1 MAGLLSDR
9 ALRAVATEV
18 ADVAAACPTTIW
30 GYGVA
35 GCLAGLVRA
44 GTALDAPDL
53 VAAARA
59 RIEPALD
66 RVADPTDHLIAV
78 EALLELRDAV
88 PELDVEPACRR
99 FVAAVTS
106 AQRPEPGEPPVHRP
120 DLEPWR
126 RTIWVDCLHTDG
138 PGLAMLG
145 HPREALACVAE
156 PAAVL
161 QRADGLFQHGYDV
174 AERRGNRIAWGRGQ
188 GWALLGLTG
197 TLGHT
202 DDAGLRER
210 LARLV
215 AALAEHER
223 DGRWGTIVDDPD
235 APVEHSV
242 AAYVAQAVP
251 HAVALGAVGPEYGA
265 MAERAFAATLRE
277 LDEGVL
283 IVSGATPVGPAATYL
298 EQRGG
303 VHAWGQAPVLHA
315 LLDRL
320 S

>member
-1 MAGLLSDR
+1 MLTDR
-9 ALRAVATEV
+9 ILQATAAEVAAVA
-18 ADVAAACPTTIW
+18 ARCPTTIW
-30 GYGVA
+30 GYGVG

-44 GTALDAPDL
+44 GTALDRPEL
-53 VAAARA
+53 VAAVRA
-59 RIEPALD
+59 RVEPALD
-66 RVADPTDHLIAV
+66 RPADPTDHLIAV
-78 EALLELRDAV
+78 EALLALRDAV
-88 PELDVEPACRR
+88 PGLAVAAACDR
-99 FVAAVTS
+99 FAAAVTG
-106 AQRPEPGEPPVHRP
+106 AHRPEPGRPRVHRP
-120 DLEPWR
+120 DLAPWR
-126 RTIWVDCLHTDG
+126 RTVWVDCLHTDG

-145 HPREALACVAE
+145 RTIEAVAAVAE

-161 QRADGLFQHGYDV
+161 QRDDGLFEHGYDV
-174 AERRGNRIAWGRGQ
+174 AAGGGNGIAWGRGQ

-197 TLGHT
+197 TLAHT
-202 DDAGLRER
+202 GDPGLRDR
-210 LARLV
+210 LDRLL

-251 HAVALGAVGPEYGA
+251 HAVALGAGREYVA
-265 MAERAFAATLRE
+265 MADRAFAATLSE

-303 VHAWGQAPVLHA
+303 PHPWGQAPVLHA